1 MPIEKRGLWLSKRL
15 SKPEFQMKFYK
26 LQFSLGYLS
35 NLSTFQTEYETSNL
49 KIHLKNQYLVQRIEV
64 LQLASITY

>member
-1 MPIEKRGLWLSKRL
+1 
-15 SKPEFQMKFYK
+15 MKFYK

-64 LQLASITY
+64 LQIASITY